1 MITSQ
6 EVLETMMA
14 GLTPQ
19 EKEAYEKEVN
29 ESYQIMITTLATNPE
44 KFAET
49 LATLPE
55 DVRQAILTKLKTLVG
70 DLN

>member
-1 MITSQ
+1 MLTSDEIIQ
-6 EVLETMMA
+6 VWLDGM
-14 GLTPQ
+14 TPKQ
-19 EKEAYEKEVN
+19 RATYEKEVN
-29 ESYQIMITTLATNPE
+29 ESYRIMITTLATNPD

-49 LATLPE
+49 LAKLPE